1 MSVARLSQSAALR
14 SYAIYVER
22 ERAMSESGFLYCYEC
37 VYPIRSDSK
46 AVNWVCD
53 ECGNNNVML
62 DGEEVSA

>member
-1 MSVARLSQSAALR
+1 MSNE
-14 SYAIYVER
+14 IE
-22 ERAMSESGFLYCYEC
+22 FLYCYKC

-46 AVNWVCD
+46 AANWVCN

>member
-1 MSVARLSQSAALR
+1 MSQSAAPR

-22 ERAMSESGFLYCYEC
+22 ERAMSNEIEFLYCYKC

-46 AVNWVCD
+46 AANWVCN

>member
-1 MSVARLSQSAALR
+1 
-14 SYAIYVER
+14 
-22 ERAMSESGFLYCYEC
+22 MSEVIEFLYCYEC

-46 AVNWVCD
+46 AANWVCN